1 MQEIFSN
8 AIIVDISG
16 RVEERINYLL
26 SAGIPY
32 PLLRS
37 SYVIP

>member
-1 MQEIFSN
+1 MQEIFTN
-8 AIIVDISG
+8 AKTADISG
-16 RVEERINYLL
+16 RVEERTNYLL
-26 SAGIPY
+26 STGIPY